1 MISKRS
7 AVNWPE
13 PAREQSNQGQLGSQ
27 EDENEI
33 CASRPEQQQQS
44 SPSSARLVPAGQDCR
59 PAAANLGIDF
69 RGSAVELPL
78 TNNRYSRFLFS
89 GLDDLH
95 CKRTDS
101 DVAQPM
107 DYSSVSLGSLRDT
120 GAAHLHVPH
129 AYLYL
134 RHLDRLLS
142 QLKMHNGA
150 VMLSEALQRNAE
162 HEARLSNISVPSQ

>member
-7 AVNWPE
+7 AVNWRE
-13 PAREQSNQGQLGSQ
+13 PAREQSKQGQLGSY
-27 EDENEI
+27 EDENGI

-78 TNNRYSRFLFS
+78 TDNRYSRFLFS
-89 GLDDLH
+89 SMDDLH

-120 GAAHLHVPH
+120 GAAHLHVSND
-129 AYLYL
+129 
-134 RHLDRLLS
+134 HLHFCDLDHLLS
-142 QLKMHNGA
+142 KLKMHSGA

-162 HEARLSNISVPSQ
+162 HEARLSNISVP